1 MVEWEL
7 VTEDN
12 GEQWWHGRS
21 SFGAL
26 LDKLAGLEDEF
37 CLAVV
42 YHQGAWCV
50 RVYGLCDD
58 LLYVSPGPHLS
69 EDTAKLEAESW
80 NDNAESAW
88 DLFLHGMMKNVR
100 PDYQSIAP
108 RRKGWK
114 PPQ

>member
-12 GEQWWHGRS
+12 GEQWWRGRS

-26 LDKLAGLEDEF
+26 LDGISGLSDDYRLSVSEHDGGWF
-37 CLAVV
+37 
-42 YHQGAWCV
+42 V
-50 RVYGLCDD
+50 RVCGLCDD
-58 LLYVSPGPHLS
+58 ALYLSPGPHL
-69 EDTAKLEAESW
+69 TADAAKMEAESW
-80 NDNAESAW
+80 DSEASCAW